1 MINWRALGALVG
13 LLLAASLG
21 QATESEWIARSNE
34 NAKLLLAADAHDD
47 PETASQLG
55 EESYDEAILDL
66 SRDRYA
72 QQQAELRAVI
82 AEYRR
87 RLAAESDV
95 RVKQDLQILIDA
107 ARQESTTNALN
118 RKYFLSYID
127 VAGTIFNIAQ
137 VTISPQ
143 VSLAR
148 QQRLLVRLQEY
159 AGLAKGYRP
168 IAALARERTLE
179 RLKADTGGKLLGPY
193 RGELEQAIKNGP
205 TYLAGIKDLL
215 ASSELKGWEPSYA
228 ALERQLTEYN
238 LWLNTTLLQHA
249 RAEAR
254 LPPEVYANNLRQYGV
269 DLPPA
274 ELISRALTA
283 FAEIRN
289 QMQIAA
295 TLVAQEQGLPDS
307 DYRAV
312 IRALKQQQIPDEQVL
327 PLYKQRLA
335 QIEDLIRANHII
347 TLPERK
353 ASIRLATP
361 AENAQQPAPH
371 MEPPRLLGN
380 TGEYGEFVLST
391 ALPPDPSGKQAHF
404 DDFSHQ
410 AVTWTITAHEAR
422 PGHELQYAKMIE
434 LGVSVARAIYADNS
448 ANVEGWALYCEAEM
462 QPYEPHDGQ
471 LITLQ
476 MRAHRAARAFLD
488 PMLNLGLLTAEQVK
502 RFLMEAVGYSEAFA
516 TSEVQR
522 YQFRAPGQATS
533 YFYGYQ
539 QLMATR
545 QAAQLALGDKFDR
558 QQFND
563 FVISQGLLPPELMRT
578 AVMDEFVPAH
588 QSH

>member
-1 MINWRALGALVG
+1 MIKLRALGALAGV
-13 LLLAASLG
+13 LLVASVG
-21 QATESEWIARSNE
+21 QAAESEWIARSNE
-34 NAKLLLAADAHDD
+34 NAKLLLEADAHYD

-55 EESYDEAILDL
+55 EEAYDEAILDL

-82 AEYRR
+82 VEYRR
-87 RLAAESDV
+87 RLAAESDTH
-95 RVKQDLQILIDA
+95 VKQDLQILIDA
-107 ARQESTTNALN
+107 AEQENRTHALA
-118 RKYFLSYID
+118 RKYFLEYTD
-127 VAGTIFNIAQ
+127 VAQTIFNIAQ
-137 VTISPQ
+137 ETIDPQ

-148 QQRLLVRLQEY
+148 QQHFLVRLQKY
-159 AGLAKGYRP
+159 AGLARGYRP
-168 IAALARERTLE
+168 VAELARERTLE

-193 RGELEQAIKNGP
+193 RGQLEQTIKDNP

-215 ASSELKGWEPSYA
+215 EHSALRGWEPSYA
-228 ALERQLTEYN
+228 ALEQQLTDYN
-238 LWLNTTLLQHA
+238 SWLGTTLLKHA

-254 LPPEVYANNLRQYGV
+254 LPPEAYANNLRVYGV
-269 DLPPA
+269 DMPPA

-327 PLYKQRLA
+327 PLYRQRLA

-361 AENAQQPAPH
+361 AENAETPAPH
-371 MEPPRLLGN
+371 MDPPRLLGN
-380 TGEYGEFVLST
+380 TGEYGEFVLAT
-391 ALPPDPSGKQAHF
+391 ALPPDPSGKQARF

-410 AVTWTITAHEAR
+410 AVTWTLTAHEAR
-422 PGHELQYAKMIE
+422 PGHELQYAKMVE
-434 LGVSVARAIYADNS
+434 LGVSTARAIYADNS

-462 QPYEPHDGQ
+462 QPFEPHDGQ
-471 LITLQ
+471 LFTLQ

-488 PMLNLGLLTAEQVK
+488 PMLNLGLLSAEQVK
-502 RFLMEAVGYSEAFA
+502 RFLMESVGFSEAFA

-522 YQFRAPGQATS
+522 YQFRSPGQATS

-545 QAAQLALGDKFDR
+545 QAAQLALSEKFDR

-563 FVISQGLLPPELMRT
+563 FVISQGLLPPGLMRT
-578 AVMDEFVPAH
+578 AVMDEFVPAV
-588 QSH
+588 QGR

>member
-1 MINWRALGALVG
+1 MINLRVLGALAG
-13 LLLAASLG
+13 ILLVASVG
-21 QATESEWIARSNE
+21 QAAESEWIARSNE
-34 NAKLLLAADAHDD
+34 NAKLLLEADAHYD

-55 EESYDEAILDL
+55 EEAYDEAILDL

-87 RLAAESDV
+87 RLAAESDIH
-95 RVKQDLQILIDA
+95 VKQDLQILIDA
-107 ARQESTTNALN
+107 GHQEITTAALN
-118 RKYFLSYID
+118 RKYFLNYSD
-127 VAGTIFNIAQ
+127 VAATIFNIAQ
-137 VTISPQ
+137 VTITPQ

-148 QQRLLVRLQEY
+148 QQRFLVRLQKY
-159 AGLAKGYRP
+159 AGLARGYRP
-168 IAALARERTLE
+168 ITELARERTLE
-179 RLKADTGGKLLGPY
+179 RLKTDTGGKLLGPY
-193 RGELEQAIKNGP
+193 RGELEQVIKNSP
-205 TYLAGIKDLL
+205 TYVAGLKDLL
-215 ASSELKGWEPSYA
+215 ERSELKGWEPSYT
-228 ALERQLTEYN
+228 ALERQLTDYN
-238 LWLNTTLLQHA
+238 NWLGTTLLTHA
-249 RAEAR
+249 RTEAK

-312 IRALKQQQIPDEQVL
+312 IRALKQQQIPDDQVL
-327 PLYKQRLA
+327 PLYRQRLA

-361 AENAQQPAPH
+361 AENAQVPAPH

-391 ALPPDPSGKQAHF
+391 ALPPDPSGKQARF

-410 AVTWTITAHEAR
+410 AATWTLTAHEAR
-422 PGHELQYAKMIE
+422 PGHELQYAKMVE

-488 PMLNLGLLTAEQVK
+488 PMLNLGLLSAEQVK

-522 YQFRAPGQATS
+522 YQFRSPGQATS

-545 QAAQLALGDKFDR
+545 QAAQLALSEKFDR

-563 FVISQGLLPPELMRT
+563 FVVSQGLLPPGLMRT

-588 QSH
+588 QSQ